1 MQLRFLLS
9 YQSLKMHLKLGFFF
23 MLLCALW
30 ACVLFS
36 KSYIPQY
43 SSSRYEVGHSRDV
56 NQTLGFEKIFVIN
69 LPFRTDRRDALEL
82 MAAATDMKLD
92 FSRAVKGEEVEEVA
106 LVYVRSFYTANHKCL
121 AQNIQG
127 TFEKRSE

>member
-1 MQLRFLLS
+1 
-9 YQSLKMHLKLGFFF
+9 MHLKLGFFF

-30 ACVLFS
+30 ACALFS
-36 KSYIPQY
+36 KSYKSQY

-106 LVYVRSFYTANHKCL
+106 LVYVRSLCTTDHRCL